1 MLLASNP
8 FVNAYLQ
15 SDGFGKAIFC
25 ALFFL
30 SILCWSVLVYKTWQ
44 LSRIRKLS
52 RDFASLFSEQ
62 KGEPLHFQFS
72 TPPKLWKQVPNPYF
86 EIYKTAKQNT
96 LQMLSRNEGGDLSSP
111 DLDLIAT
118 QTAASALFQGKALE
132 KHLFLLSTTATLG
145 PFLGLLGTVWGILL
159 TFSKLPNG
167 FSGGNGAMLSGLSM
181 ALATTV
187 IGLLIAIPALAGYNY
202 LKNGCREYKRE
213 LERFMHLLLGSIEI
227 RHRRG

>member
-1 MLLASNP
+1 MLLAANP

-25 ALFFL
+25 ALFLL
-30 SILCWSVLVYKTWQ
+30 SILCWTVLVYKAWQ
-44 LSRIRKLS
+44 FSRIRKLS
-52 RDFASLFSEQ
+52 RDFTELFFEQ
-62 KGEPLHFQFS
+62 KERPLALQFS
-72 TPPKLWKQVPNPYF
+72 TPPKRWKQIPNPYF

-96 LQMLSRNEGGDLSSP
+96 LQMLTRSGSESLSPS

-159 TFSKLPNG
+159 TFSKMPNG
-167 FSGGNGAMLSGLSM
+167 FSSGNAAMLSGLSM

-227 RHRRG
+227 HHRRE